1 MFELAAPSW
10 LTAAGIACDISGAVA
25 LARGL
30 FFVPDEKLR
39 RQAGS
44 YYGSNPSAY
53 RAFVEQRLDT
63 RFGLAQL
70 VVGFTLQAVA
80 AVGVSVPFAVAAV
93 IAGLIPFAW
102 LIYLHN
108 FSYWVVR
115 DTLQMTVRED
125 SLERIW
131 REEHFPDIPDLLWAQ
146 VIWNE
151 GITFAKGPDQ

>member
-1 MFELAAPSW
+1 MFEFAAPSW
-10 LTAAGIACDISGAVA
+10 LSTAGIACDISGAVA

-44 YYGSNPSAY
+44 YFGSNPSAY

-70 VVGFTLQAVA
+70 LAGFTFQAIA
-80 AVGVSVPFAVAAV
+80 AVGISVPFAVAAV
-93 IAGLIPFAW
+93 IAGLIPVAW

-115 DTLQMTVRED
+115 NTLRMTVRRD

-131 REEHFPDIPDLLWAQ
+131 REVHFPDIPDLLWGQ
-146 VIWNE
+146 VILNE
-151 GITFAKGPDQ
+151 GITFAKEPTQ